1 MCKYGANTHPTQISH
16 CEQFLSSWHC
26 VTPLIHARDTFHIE
40 NPVAYGAVSRSQSR
54 VADFMMHDT
63 NADQEISFAEFVEM
77 DKKQDLAGT
86 NNHPGFK
93 LSVGMIATTKQE
105 NARLLKMIRG

>member
-1 MCKYGANTHPTQISH
+1 MTRSTLKIPSNCHTELYRSTDIYHLYT
-16 CEQFLSSWHC
+16 
-26 VTPLIHARDTFHIE
+26 TDTW
-40 NPVAYGAVSRSQSR
+40 RCSQSR

>member
-1 MCKYGANTHPTQISH
+1 MTNHT
-16 CEQFLSSWHC
+16 
-26 VTPLIHARDTFHIE
+26 DTLRRSE
-40 NPVAYGAVSRSQSR
+40 RRSQSR

-86 NNHPGFK
+86 NNHPRDFSK
-93 LSVGMIATTKQE
+93 
-105 NARLLKMIRG
+105 